1 MGSDYVMF
9 FFESTELAVYYV
21 VVLFFA
27 YFVRGIAGFGSALI
41 AVPLLTLKFDFIVVV
56 PVIAV
61 LDYCASVGQ
70 GMCDR
75 KYISVS
81 DLWPLFPF
89 TFVGVCLGVYLL
101 SRLETRV
108 MALCLAGF
116 IMSFAVYSMLPLRE
130 QHGRR
135 WLAVPAGFMG
145 GMVGAIF
152 GTGGPF
158 YVIYFRLRGLDKT
171 RFRATISVSFVVD
184 GSLRIMG
191 FILTRAL
198 SLPMGFLVLCSVPL
212 VWIGMFMGGRVH
224 KKMSQQDFTKI
235 VSLILLGS
243 GIALVCK
250 YF

>member
-1 MGSDYVMF
+1 MF
-9 FFESTELAVYYV
+9 FFESTELAVYYIAI
-21 VVLFFA
+21 LFFA

-70 GMCDR
+70 GISDR

-89 TFVGVCLGVYLL
+89 TFTGVCLGVYLL

-108 MALCLAGF
+108 MALCLAAF
-116 IMSFAVYSMLPLRE
+116 IICFAVYSLFPVQE
-130 QHGRR
+130 QRGGR

-145 GMVGAIF
+145 GVVGAVF

-158 YVIYFRLRGLDKT
+158 YVMYFRLRGLDKT

-184 GSLRIMG
+184 GSLRIVG
-191 FILTRAL
+191 FILTQVL
-198 SLPMGFLVLCSVPL
+198 SLSMGILILCSVPL
-212 VWIGMFMGGRVH
+212 VWFGMFAGGRVH
-224 KKMSQQDFTKI
+224 LRISQQGFARI

-243 GIALVCK
+243 GMALLWK
-250 YF
+250 HL